1 MGPFDAPFGFSI
13 MFSIF
18 PLMFMLVFGIIIYT
32 IFKGIKENQY
42 NNKQPIIPVD
52 AKIVAKR
59 YDVSH
64 HRNAGNNMHHTSSS
78 TRYYATF
85 ELTNGER
92 MELFIPKNEVGMLV
106 EGDKGILS
114 FQGTR
119 FISFERE

>member
-42 NNKQPIIPVD
+42 NNKQPVIPVN
-52 AKIVAKR
+52 ATILAKR